1 MARAAGDKIN
11 FQKRMNKKLAIFLI
25 IAAFLVG
32 SIIGHQIASRKY
44 ERAFQ
49 INDENINSGS
59 ANNSVYLLSL
69 LRTNNTAK
77 AIENLEMN
85 LDWYLIF
92 LNSAMS
98 NAPKSPLDPY
108 FPKPIRKAKE
118 YRSQF
123 PYKSDSRLE
132 DEEVSN
138 IFLHIDASTN
148 K

>member
-1 MARAAGDKIN
+1 
-11 FQKRMNKKLAIFLI
+11 MNKKLAIFLI
-25 IAAFLVG
+25 IAAFLIG

-44 ERAFQ
+44 EKIIQ
-49 INDENINSGS
+49 ISSENVASGY
-59 ANNSVYLLSL
+59 ANNSVWLLNV

-85 LDWYLIF
+85 LDWELID
-92 LNSAMS
+92 LNYSMS
-98 NAPKSPLDPY
+98 NAPASPLNPY
-108 FPKPIRKAKE
+108 FYKSIQRAKE

-132 DEEVSN
+132 DEAVSN
-138 IFLHIDASTN
+138 IFLHVNALTN